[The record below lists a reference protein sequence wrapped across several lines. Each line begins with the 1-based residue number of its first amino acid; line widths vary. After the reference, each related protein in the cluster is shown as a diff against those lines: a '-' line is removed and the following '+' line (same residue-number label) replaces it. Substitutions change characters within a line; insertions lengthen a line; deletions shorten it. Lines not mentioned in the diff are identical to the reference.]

1 MQVRLGILMKV
12 KKAKGIQRENQKN
25 KHSDK
30 VALSLDKGPTETVEE
45 SCPKFEVCHASL
57 CHNVGVPRR
66 LGSLEHVSSNI
77 NGVVH
82 SCKALFRIYFYV
94 KVQW

>member
-1 MQVRLGILMKV
+1 MQVSLGILMKV

-30 VALSLDKGPTETVEE
+30 VALFLDKGPKETVEE
-45 SCPKFEVCHASL
+45 SCPKYEVCHASL
-57 CHNVGVPRR
+57 CHSVGVPRR

-77 NGVVH
+77 YGVVH
-82 SCKALFRIYFYV
+82 ACKALFRIYFYV